1 MIKQL
6 IEPLREPKYLVKF
19 VLFFV
24 SFALLFVA
32 VPTVISLIGI
42 KPFPGLSF
50 DLIAFAGFRAFSLFT
65 NSDYVIFILF
75 PLLAALL
82 WTHYEHGKCVPNGES
97 KKSRVLG
104 GTGVFFGLV
113 MTSCPL
119 CFAAALGL
127 TASSLAVLSPI
138 TTAFKWVGVLLLV
151 AALVF
156 VMRKKACC
164 ATVPKKR

>member
-6 IEPLREPKYLVKF
+6 IEPLREPKYLAKF
-19 VLFFV
+19 LLLFTG
-24 SFALLFVA
+24 FAVLFVA
-32 VPTVISLIGI
+32 VPTVISLVQI

-50 DLIAFAGFRAFSLFT
+50 ELIAFAGLRAFSLFT
-65 NSDYVIFILF
+65 NSDYVIFVLF

-127 TASSLAVLSPI
+127 GASSLAVLSPI
-138 TTAFKWVGVLLLV
+138 TTAFKWAGVLMLV

-164 ATVPKKR
+164 TVPKKR